1 MKYEIGKRIRYY
13 RELKRL
19 SQKDFAK
26 AIGVSNSRVSNWEL
40 GINRP
45 DADLLYLIC
54 HKLGISADELLGI
67 ELNADEYSEEEKRLV
82 ANYRAKPELQTA
94 VKILLGIETE

>member
-1 MKYEIGKRIRYY
+1 MKYEIGKKIRYY
-13 RELKRL
+13 REQRQL

-45 DADLLYLIC
+45 DADLLYVIC
-54 HKLGISADELLGI
+54 QVLDISADELLGI
-67 ELNADEYSEEEKRLV
+67 KLKANEYCEEEKKLV
-82 ANYRAKPELQTA
+82 ANYRAKPELQSA
-94 VKILLGIETE
+94 VKILLGIDQE